1 MELLKQS
8 YVIKSFPASKVICC
22 LASPA
27 VSMLQPRLPI
37 RPISVN
43 RCGRGW
49 GACERREDDFSG
61 IEFGG
66 AWIFSYLCLAM
77 SDTKAKSSAR
87 AVFTD
92 YLEERR
98 LRKTPER
105 FFILDRVMEMKDHF
119 LVEDL
124 CAVLDQESYHVSRA
138 TVYNTLDRL
147 EDCGLVRRHQFGSQ
161 PAQYEKSTGTASHH
175 HLVCV
180 KCGRIKEV
188 RDTELARQLGARR
201 YRGFTTRYFALY
213 VHGVCSKCQ
222 RSQRQSS
229 KSPK

>member
-1 MELLKQS
+1 
-8 YVIKSFPASKVICC
+8 
-22 LASPA
+22 
-27 VSMLQPRLPI
+27 
-37 RPISVN
+37 
-43 RCGRGW
+43 
-49 GACERREDDFSG
+49 
-61 IEFGG
+61 
-66 AWIFSYLCLAM
+66 M

-147 EDCGLVRRHQFGSQ
+147 EDCGLVRRHQFGE
-161 PAQYEKSTGTASHH
+161 PALPSMRNRPVRRAIIILCVSNAAAS
-175 HLVCV
+175 
-180 KCGRIKEV
+180 
-188 RDTELARQLGARR
+188 RR
-201 YRGFTTRYFALY
+201 
-213 VHGVCSKCQ
+213 
-222 RSQRQSS
+222 
-229 KSPK
+229 